1 VFMWFGKRVV
11 ARGREG
17 GGGETAGPRPS
28 GAFPPSTVTT
38 PLAHS
43 DSFAASCV
51 LQSPQNFFHQ
61 QRAAAICLGRTAL
74 QPERRRLSC
83 TWRQRPLRPSQA
95 RAHRGVPPPLPL
107 RSMFAACAAA
117 SGVVYFNQVNIPPLP
132 SGDWLRLRD
141 GPSLLEEQ
149 TDTTRTG
156 DLASVGGTV
165 WPAAATL
172 CSWLREQPM
181 SKPSPM

>member
-1 VFMWFGKRVV
+1 MLALGDNVLSVHRKRERTVV
-11 ARGREG
+11 
-17 GGGETAGPRPS
+17 
-28 GAFPPSTVTT
+28 
-38 PLAHS
+38 
-43 DSFAASCV
+43 
-51 LQSPQNFFHQ
+51 
-61 QRAAAICLGRTAL
+61 
-74 QPERRRLSC
+74 
-83 TWRQRPLRPSQA
+83 
-95 RAHRGVPPPLPL
+95 GVPPPLPL

>member
-1 VFMWFGKRVV
+1 MLALGDNVLSVHRKRERTVV
-11 ARGREG
+11 
-17 GGGETAGPRPS
+17 
-28 GAFPPSTVTT
+28 
-38 PLAHS
+38 
-43 DSFAASCV
+43 
-51 LQSPQNFFHQ
+51 
-61 QRAAAICLGRTAL
+61 
-74 QPERRRLSC
+74 
-83 TWRQRPLRPSQA
+83 
-95 RAHRGVPPPLPL
+95 GVPPPLPL

-172 CSWLREQPM
+172 CSWMREHLCL
-181 SKPSPM
+181 KPSPIRRARTAQGW